1 VRDIPQSVH
10 KFRGAA
16 APTGGAQTAEEGS
29 SLEYAIRT
37 PAMTLPPDHPRR
49 IELNDEAHARP
60 PEALQAPVRISYL
73 ALFSDILHRDRQ
85 RAHIA
90 ELAAFFGVKPPSPN
104 AVHYS
109 ANFGRFRV
117 KWERHTEFARYKF
130 LLPGAGDDPFA
141 DPAIRKLPAAWL
153 ADLPGEIIV
162 ATHAAIL
169 PASETTEDFDAI
181 SHRLF
186 AGNPLVGAG
195 ISGNAAI
202 ALTDFRIRPDGFS
215 RLLLLDRS
223 LRPRQAG
230 RALQRL
236 LEIDTY
242 RLMAQLAL
250 PVARQ
255 LAPILAA
262 SEQELAEVAAAL
274 PTVTESGEPQLLDRL
289 TQLEAEIESRGA
301 ENDFRFSAS
310 RAYYQ
315 LVQRRIAELRED
327 RLPGIQTFQEFTELR
342 LAPAMNTCQ
351 ATTARQES
359 LSVRVSRAS
368 QLLATRVELT
378 REHQEMQ
385 VLQSMNRRADLQL
398 RLQQTVEGLS
408 IAAISYYIIGLIGYA
423 AKGAKAAGLPI
434 NPDITMGAAIPIV
447 ILAVFLATAR
457 IHKMIHTT
465 HDP

>member
-1 VRDIPQSVH
+1 
-10 KFRGAA
+10 
-16 APTGGAQTAEEGS
+16 
-29 SLEYAIRT
+29 
-37 PAMTLPPDHPRR
+37 MTLPPDHPQR

-73 ALFSDILHRDRQ
+73 ALFSDNSLRDRQ

-90 ELAAFFGVKPPSPN
+90 ELADFFGVKPPGPN
-104 AVHYS
+104 TVHYS
-109 ANFGRFRV
+109 ANFGRFRI

-130 LLPGAGDDPFA
+130 LLPGAGEDPFA
-141 DPAIRKLPAAWL
+141 DPAITKLPPAWL

-169 PASETTEDFDAI
+169 PAGNELDFDAI
-181 SHRLF
+181 SDRLF
-186 AGNPLVGAG
+186 ASNPLVGAG

-250 PVARQ
+250 PIARQ
-255 LAPILAA
+255 LSPILAV
-262 SEQELAEVAAAL
+262 SERELAEITAAL
-274 PTVTESGEPQLLDRL
+274 PHVTDAGEPALLDRL
-289 TQLEAEIESRGA
+289 TQLEAEIESRDSQ
-301 ENDFRFSAS
+301 NDYRFSAS

-359 LSVRVSRAS
+359 LSVRVARAT
-368 QLLATRVELT
+368 QLLSTRVELT
-378 REHQEMQ
+378 REHQEML

-408 IAAISYYIIGLIGYA
+408 IAAITYYIIGLIGYA
-423 AKGAKAAGLPI
+423 AKGAKAGGIHI
-434 NPDITMGAAIPIV
+434 NPDLTMGLSIPIV
-447 ILAVFLATAR
+447 LLVVALATAR
-457 IHKMIHTT
+457 IHHMVHKASE
-465 HDP
+465 

>member
-10 KFRGAA
+10 KPRGAA
-16 APTGGAQTAEEGS
+16 SPTGDAHTAEEGS
-29 SLEYAIRT
+29 FVEYPIRT
-37 PAMTLPPDHPRR
+37 PAMTLPPDHPQR

-73 ALFSDILHRDRQ
+73 ALVSDTSLRDQQ

-90 ELAAFFGVKPPSPN
+90 ELADFFGVKPPKPN
-104 AVHYS
+104 SVHYS
-109 ANFGRFRV
+109 ANFGRFRL
-117 KWERHTEFARYKF
+117 KWERHTEFARYKIIIQ
-130 LLPGAGDDPFA
+130 GAAEDPFA
-141 DPAIRKLPAAWL
+141 DPAIRKLPPAWV
-153 ADLPGEIIV
+153 ANLPGEIIV

-169 PASETTEDFDAI
+169 PASENTDDFDAI
-181 SHRLF
+181 SDRLF

-195 ISGNAAI
+195 IAGNAAI

-215 RLLLLDRS
+215 RLLVLDRS

-250 PVARQ
+250 PIARQ

-262 SEQELAEVAAAL
+262 SERELAEITAAL
-274 PTVTESGEPQLLDRL
+274 PHVTESGEPQLLDRL
-289 TQLEAEIESRGA
+289 TQLEAEIESRVSQH
-301 ENDFRFSAS
+301 DYRFSAS

-351 ATTARQES
+351 VTAARQDS
-359 LSVRVSRAS
+359 LSLRVARAT
-368 QLLATRVELT
+368 QLLSTRVELT

-408 IAAISYYIIGLIGYA
+408 IAAISYYIIGLISYA

-457 IHKMIHTT
+457 IHKMLHT

>member
-1 VRDIPQSVH
+1 
-10 KFRGAA
+10 
-16 APTGGAQTAEEGS
+16 
-29 SLEYAIRT
+29 
-37 PAMTLPPDHPRR
+37 MTLPPDHPRR

-73 ALFSDILHRDRQ
+73 ALFSDHSLRDRQ

-90 ELAAFFGVKPPSPN
+90 ELADFFGVKPPGPTD
-104 AVHYS
+104 VHYS

-117 KWERHTEFARYKF
+117 KWERHTEFARYMF
-130 LLPGAGDDPFA
+130 LLPGAAEDPFA

-153 ADLPGEIIV
+153 GDLPGEVIV

-169 PASETTEDFDAI
+169 PAGADTNFDGI

-215 RLLLLDRS
+215 RLLLLDQA

-262 SEQELAEVAAAL
+262 SEQELAEIAAAL
-274 PTVTESGEPQLLDRL
+274 PSVTEAGEPQLLDRL

-301 ENDFRFSAS
+301 AHDYRFSAS

-351 ATTARQES
+351 ATTTRQES

-408 IAAISYYIIGLIGYA
+408 IAAISYYIVGLIGYA
-423 AKGAKAAGLPI
+423 AKAAKAAGLPV
-434 NPDITMGAAIPIV
+434 NPDITMGAAIPLV
-447 ILAVFLATAR
+447 ILAVFLATSR
-457 IHKMIHTT
+457 VHKMIHTT
-465 HDP
+465 HGP